1 MDDSIVGDVQFDFCQ
16 TSEMLE
22 HISHLDIEVVELAVV
37 LFVEGSGPVRAD
49 DEVLIHRHLQSTAS

>member
-1 MDDSIVGDVQFDFCQ
+1 MGVKKGVKVGVKKGVKKGVKEDDSIVGDVQFGFCQ

-37 LFVEGSGPVRAD
+37 LFV
-49 DEVLIHRHLQSTAS
+49 LI